1 MFFKITA
8 PMSFR
13 SLPCYPAVSRDMPIV
28 EVIGEN
34 MTFRALLLMAGLLAN
49 GALAQPTEGS
59 SASAQT
65 QPSSI
70 GYPTVAAAL
79 EALRSQS
86 GSTVSLQGGW
96 SKSSVSHQS
105 RPLWSFTPA
114 NHPAH
119 PAAVKRK
126 IVERDGVVGVHMTA
140 LCQAEKAACNRLIEE
155 FQQLNDRIREQSQ
168 RRAESGAAGGAPK

>member
-1 MFFKITA
+1 M
-8 PMSFR
+8 
-13 SLPCYPAVSRDMPIV
+13 
-28 EVIGEN
+28 N
-34 MTFRALLLMAGLLAN
+34 FRALLLIAGLLAN
-49 GALAQPTEGS
+49 ASLAQPTQDT

-65 QPSSI
+65 QPTSI
-70 GYPTVAAAL
+70 GYATVAAAL

-96 SKSSVSHQS
+96 TIISVTSEQA
-105 RPLWSFTPA
+105 LWSFTPA

-126 IVERDGVVGVHMTA
+126 IVERDGAVGVQMTA
-140 LCQAEKAACNRLIEE
+140 LCQAEKAACDRLIEE

-168 RRAESGAAGGAPK
+168 RRAKSGAAGGEQK

>member
-1 MFFKITA
+1 
-8 PMSFR
+8 
-13 SLPCYPAVSRDMPIV
+13 
-28 EVIGEN
+28 
-34 MTFRALLLMAGLLAN
+34 MTFRAVLLMAGLLAN

-65 QPSSI
+65 QSSSI

-79 EALRSQS
+79 EALRSHS

-96 SKSSVSHQS
+96 TIISVTSEQT
-105 RPLWSFTPA
+105 LWSFTPA

-126 IVERDGVVGVHMTA
+126 VVERDGAVGFHMTA
-140 LCQAEKAACNRLIEE
+140 LCQAEKAACDRLIEE
-155 FQQLNDRIREQSQ
+155 FQQLNDRVREQSQ
-168 RRAESGAAGGAPK
+168 RRGENGSAGGAPK

>member
-1 MFFKITA
+1 
-8 PMSFR
+8 
-13 SLPCYPAVSRDMPIV
+13 
-28 EVIGEN
+28 
-34 MTFRALLLMAGLLAN
+34 MTFRALLLTAGLLAN
-49 GALAQPTEGS
+49 AALAQPKEGS

-96 SKSSVSHQS
+96 TIISVTAEQT
-105 RPLWSFTPA
+105 LWSFTPA

-126 IVERDGVVGVHMTA
+126 IVERDGAVGVHMTA
-140 LCQAEKAACNRLIEE
+140 LCQAEKAACDRLIEE
-155 FQQLNDRIREQSQ
+155 FQQLNDRIREHSQ
-168 RRAESGAAGGAPK
+168 RRAESGAAEGAPK

>member
-1 MFFKITA
+1 
-8 PMSFR
+8 
-13 SLPCYPAVSRDMPIV
+13 
-28 EVIGEN
+28 
-34 MTFRALLLMAGLLAN
+34 MTFRAVLIVAGLLAN

-59 SASAQT
+59 SASAQN

-96 SKSSVSHQS
+96 TIISVTSEQT
-105 RPLWSFTPA
+105 LWSFTPA

-126 IVERDGVVGVHMTA
+126 IVERDGAVGVHMTA
-140 LCQAEKAACNRLIEE
+140 LCQAEKAACDKLIEE
-155 FQQLNDRIREQSQ
+155 FQQLNNRIREQAQ
-168 RRAESGAAGGAPK
+168 RRGENGAAGGEPK